1 MNSCTALFN
10 CPVKRGG
17 YAEERVAQGLG
28 DDVELGIQS
37 RERDEPAVKPWAVN
51 PPYRRSRSMHVLIT
65 SNCKKGRTA
74 CRLTKLKKKDNTT
87 QKLTEELA

>member
-1 MNSCTALFN
+1 MKNGTALFN
-10 CPVKRGG
+10 CPMKREG

-65 SNCKKGRTA
+65 KKVEQRVG
-74 CRLTKLKKKDNTT
+74 
-87 QKLTEELA
+87 